1 METGY
6 DKEIDALLRDRG
18 LRTITTAERSL
29 TGDHLDADALAGFA
43 ENALPAN
50 TRLFYMKHLA
60 DCDDCRSTLS
70 GIIMLNAE
78 TAAEMPV
85 AAAVT
90 TPVAADAAMP
100 WYRRLF
106 LAPNLAYMMGGLLL
120 VFGGLIGFTVLQ
132 NMQSDTVASIKGED
146 SANTAAARGPMASE
160 PSTMSD
166 EMPYAAN
173 TTANAA
179 NATDSA
185 GNIPMP
191 YATPASP
198 TASSNAAST
207 AERHEVSQENSAI
220 MERAMPPPPPPA
232 AAAPLPR
239 AEEIVPADDAE
250 KQRADLDGRQRRST
264 PIAGETAKT
273 PAGPDRG
280 LQRDNR
286 STGDAAAP
294 KQAPGKLGA
303 TGSATRRTVD
313 GKTFE
318 QRDAVWYDTA
328 YKGGETTNVRR
339 RTDAYRKLDSGLR
352 SITDKLTGTVVVVWK
367 EKAYRID

>member
-6 DKEIDALLRDRG
+6 DKEMDALLRDRG

-29 TGDHLDADALAGFA
+29 AGDHLDADALAGFA

-90 TPVAADAAMP
+90 TTVAADAAMP

-146 SANTAAARGPMASE
+146 TANTAAARGPMEEE
-160 PSTMSD
+160 PSTLSN

-173 TTANAA
+173 ATANAA
-179 NATDSA
+179 NAADSA
-185 GNIPMP
+185 GSIPMP
-191 YATPASP
+191 YATPAVP
-198 TASSNAAST
+198 AASNSASV
-207 AERHEVSQENSAI
+207 AERKEVYEQDGAT
-220 MERAMPPPPPPA
+220 MERAMPAPPPPPL
-232 AAAPLPR
+232 AAAPVPR
-239 AEEIVPADDAE
+239 TEENVPADDAE
-250 KQRADLDGRQRRST
+250 KQRADLDARQRRST
-264 PIAGETAKT
+264 PLAGETAKT

-280 LQRDNR
+280 LRRDNQA
-286 STGDAAAP
+286 TQDAAPP
-294 KQAPGKLGA
+294 KPAPGKLSA
-303 TGSATRRTVD
+303 AAATRTVN

-328 YKGGETTNVRR
+328 YKGEETTNVRR